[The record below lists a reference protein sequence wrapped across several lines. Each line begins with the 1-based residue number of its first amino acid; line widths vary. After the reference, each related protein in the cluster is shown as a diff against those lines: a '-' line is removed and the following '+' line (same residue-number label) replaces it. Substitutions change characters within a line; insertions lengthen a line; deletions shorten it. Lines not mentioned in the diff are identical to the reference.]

1 MQTTKIRTL
10 SLFSGGGGLDIGFEK
25 AGFHILFATD
35 FNHECCETLRW
46 NRGNTLS
53 ESLIVEECDI
63 NTLDL
68 SILPK
73 DIDMIIGG
81 PPCQSFSASG
91 RRAGG
96 AAGKLDERG
105 NLFKS
110 YCKVVEFLQ
119 PKAFLFENVRGI
131 LGTNKGNDFQDIVNA
146 FKELGYQLN
155 YRILDAEDYG
165 VPQQRERLFIVGHK
179 MGRNFLFP
187 RPVYGPDSKDRKPY
201 LKVGEYIADVP
212 FTHQDKIDTKFDGG
226 RYAELLPLV
235 PPGSNYLHFTA
246 KRGYPEPIF
255 AYRSRF
261 SDFLYKANPDTPVK
275 TLIASPGKYTG
286 PLHWDNRY
294 LSVNEYK
301 RIQGFPDEHRFYGDR
316 SAQIRQ
322 IGNSVCPKIAYY
334 MALAIQE
341 QVFGITSGIEY
352 INSDYVLSFDKR
364 KGQKAQK
371 TKALHL
377 SVAKRSGEENIFHPF
392 DPKEFEEYV
401 CPTSIIMQ
409 SNMKVTNTP
418 EGGVN
423 IEVRCD
429 SSDEIEAILRLSIYK
444 DLHKTQKI
452 PIQVTV
458 KGSYEQDIQTMW
470 NAVDLWVKH
479 CSKYRSL
486 IELYGHFTEP
496 HPIFE
501 IDDFEVM
508 TDLPSFQFAKYHMDF
523 KHCSVYFP
531 KQQLLNLWK
540 DKFNASDFPEL
551 ARTLR
556 SYRYDIRCHETN
568 IAIPQGVYMVAYPFA
583 LPYDKQMNFIV
594 KEYQYG

>member
-1 MQTTKIRTL
+1 MQNKGIRTL
-10 SLFSGGGGLDIGFEK
+10 SLFSGGGGLDIGFER
-25 AGFHILFATD
+25 AGFQILFATD
-35 FNHECCETLRW
+35 FNHECCETLKL

-53 ESLIVEECDI
+53 ADLEVRECDI

-68 SILPK
+68 DTLPS

-96 AAGKLDERG
+96 AAGQLDERG

-110 YCKVVEFLQ
+110 YCKVVEHLQ

-131 LGTNKGNDFQDIVNA
+131 LGTNKGKDFQDIVLA
-146 FKELGYQLN
+146 FRELGYHLN

-165 VPQQRERLFIVGHK
+165 VPQQRERMFIVGHR
-179 MGRNFLFP
+179 MSDDFLFP
-187 RPVYGPDSKDRKPY
+187 RPLYGPDSKDQKPY
-201 LKVGEYIADVP
+201 FKVGEYIADVP
-212 FTHQDKIDTKFDGG
+212 FTLRDKVETKFDGG

-261 SDFLYKANPDTPVK
+261 SDFLYKANPETPVK

-294 LSVNEYK
+294 LSVGEYK

-316 SAQIRQ
+316 TAQIRQ

-334 MALAIQE
+334 MALSIQE
-341 QVFGITSGIEY
+341 QIFGVKTGLDFLPK
-352 INSDYVLSFDKR
+352 DYVLSFDKR

-377 SVAKRSGEENIFHPF
+377 SVAEKTKETNIFHYF
-392 DPKEFEEYV
+392 EPKEFEDYV
-401 CPTSIIMQ
+401 CPTTIIMQ
-409 SNMKVTNTP
+409 NNMKVTNGADGSVT
-418 EGGVN
+418 
-423 IEVRCD
+423 IDVRCD
-429 SSDEIEAILRLSIYK
+429 SSEETEAILKLSIFK
-444 DLHKTQKI
+444 DLNKTQKI
-452 PIQVTV
+452 PLTV
-458 KGSYEQDIQTMW
+458 VLKGSYEQDIQTMW
-470 NAVDLWVKH
+470 NAVDLWVKR

-501 IDDFEVM
+501 INDFDIK
-508 TDLPSFQFAKYHMDF
+508 TDLPAFQFAKYHMQFDN
-523 KHCSVYFP
+523 CSVYFP
-531 KQQLLNLWK
+531 KQKLLDMWK
-540 DKFNASDFPEL
+540 DKFQTASFVEL
-551 ARTLR
+551 ARKLR
-556 SYRYDIRCHETN
+556 SYRYDIRSHETN
-568 IAIPQGVYMVAYPFA
+568 IAIPQGIYMVAYPFA
-583 LPYDKQMNFIV
+583 LPFDKQMNFTV
-594 KEYQYG
+594 KEQQYG